1 MGPAM
6 RKRAQETVWYR
17 SEGLGT
23 KERESKG
30 GGERVQGRRLEG
42 AEGRV
47 PLTGSVLEALEKS
60 SRGRS

>member
-23 KERESKG
+23 KKREPEG
-30 GGERVQGRRLEG
+30 GGERARGRRLEG
-42 AEGRV
+42 AEGQV
-47 PLTGSVLEALEKS
+47 PLTGSFLEASGGE
-60 SRGRS
+60 

>member
-30 GGERVQGRRLEG
+30 GGERAQGRRLEG
-42 AEGRV
+42 AEG
-47 PLTGSVLEALEKS
+47 LAFDWQHL
-60 SRGRS
+60 RGFGEE